1 VTKCNHH
8 FDLVVIGAGSGGLV
22 AARFAAQLGAR
33 VALAERNRIGGDCTW
48 TGCVPS
54 KALLKAAKVAHE
66 VRTASHYGVIANAPG
81 VNMVQVRDYVRGA
94 IQAVYRFETPEQL
107 QGEGIDV
114 ILGAAQFVDA
124 TKIQIGDL
132 IVHSKRFLVTTG
144 ARPLIPPIVGLQDVP
159 YVTYENIFDN
169 DVLPDTMIVV
179 GGGPVGMEMAQAYK
193 RLGAQVTVVA
203 DRILPKEDA
212 DVQQLMRNLFE
223 REGIRFVL
231 EQAKSARKNGSSIVI
246 ATEHHEA
253 QGDLLLIAAGRRPT
267 VDSLNLERAGVQYSA
282 RGIPVDDKLRTN
294 IKHIYAAGDVAGGY
308 QFTHYA
314 AWQAFQAVRNA
325 LLPGN
330 SSGVT
335 DLVPWVTFTDPEVAH
350 VGLSEQQA
358 STQFGSRIRI
368 HRWNMDHVDRAVC
381 ENDTSG
387 LLKIITKK
395 DATIVGATLVAARA
409 GETIVEL
416 IIAMK
421 KKMKIDELAG
431 AIHPYPT
438 YSTAVQQT
446 SADMTV
452 EKLLSGTS
460 GRIVR
465 GLSKITR

>member
-1 VTKCNHH
+1 LN
-8 FDLVVIGAGSGGLV
+8 
-22 AARFAAQLGAR
+22 
-33 VALAERNRIGGDCTW
+33 E
-48 TGCVPS
+48 
-54 KALLKAAKVAHE
+54 
-66 VRTASHYGVIANAPG
+66 
-81 VNMVQVRDYVRGA
+81 
-94 IQAVYRFETPEQL
+94 
-107 QGEGIDV
+107 
-114 ILGAAQFVDA
+114 
-124 TKIQIGDL
+124 
-132 IVHSKRFLVTTG
+132 
-144 ARPLIPPIVGLQDVP
+144 VP

-169 DVLPDTMIVV
+169 EVLPKTMIVV
-179 GGGPVGMEMAQAYK
+179 GGGPVGMELAQAYQ

-212 DVQQLMRNLFE
+212 DVQQLMRRLFE
-223 REGIRFVL
+223 REGVRFLL
-231 EQAKSARKNGSSIVI
+231 ERAKSVRKDSGATII

-253 QGDLLLIAAGRRPT
+253 PGDLLLVATGRKPS
-267 VDSLNLERAGVQYSA
+267 VDGLGLEKAGVLYSA
-282 RGIPVDDKLRTN
+282 RGIPVDDQLRTN
-294 IKHIYAAGDVAGGY
+294 IKHIYAAGDVVGGY

-314 AWQAFQAVRNA
+314 GWQAFQAVRNA

-358 STQFGSRIRI
+358 STEFGSSIRI

-381 ENDTSG
+381 EDDTSG
-387 LLKIITKK
+387 FIKIIAKK
-395 DATIVGATLVAARA
+395 DRTIAGATVVAARA

-421 KKMKIDELAG
+421 EKMNIKELAG

-438 YSTAVQQT
+438 YSTVMQQMA
-446 SADMTV
+446 ADMTI

-465 GLSKITR
+465 GLSKIIR

>member
-1 VTKCNHH
+1 MTKDHY
-8 FDLVVIGAGSGGLV
+8 DLVVIGAGSGGLV
-22 AARFAAQLGAR
+22 AARFAAQLGAT

-54 KALLKAAKVAHE
+54 KALLKAAKITHE
-66 VRTASHYGVIANAPG
+66 VRTAAHYGVISSAPA
-81 VNMVQVRDYVRGA
+81 VDMVQVREYVRSA

-114 ILGAAQFVDA
+114 IFGNAQFIDA
-124 TKIQIGDL
+124 ATVKIGDR
-132 IVHSKRFLVTTG
+132 VVRSKKFLLTTG
-144 ARPLIPPIVGLQDVP
+144 AQPLIPAIAGLHDVP

-169 DVLPDTMIVV
+169 EVLPKTMIVV
-179 GGGPVGMEMAQAYK
+179 GGGPVGMELAQAYQ
-193 RLGAQVTVVA
+193 RLGSQVTVVA

-212 DVQQLMRNLFE
+212 DVQQLVRSLFE

-231 EQAKSARKNGSSIVI
+231 EQAKSARKDGSSIVI
-246 ATEHHEA
+246 AAEH
-253 QGDLLLIAAGRRPT
+253 QDVRGDLLLIAAGRKPS
-267 VDSLNLERAGVQYSA
+267 VDGLALEKPGVQYSA
-282 RGIPVDDKLRTN
+282 RGITVDDHLRTN

-350 VGLSEQQA
+350 VGLTEQQA
-358 STQFGSRIRI
+358 STEFGSNIRV

-381 ENDTSG
+381 ESDTSG
-387 LLKIITKK
+387 FMKLITKK
-395 DATIVGATLVAARA
+395 DRTIAGATVVAARA

-421 KKMKIDELAG
+421 EKMKIKELAG

-438 YSTAVQQT
+438 YSTAVQQLA
-446 SADMTV
+446 ADMTV
-452 EKLLSGTS
+452 EKLISGTS
-460 GRIVR
+460 GRIIR
-465 GLSKITR
+465 RLSKIIR